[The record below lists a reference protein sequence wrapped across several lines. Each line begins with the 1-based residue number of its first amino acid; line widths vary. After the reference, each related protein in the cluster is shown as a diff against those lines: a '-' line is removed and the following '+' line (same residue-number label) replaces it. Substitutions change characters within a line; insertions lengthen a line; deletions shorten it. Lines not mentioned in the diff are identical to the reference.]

1 MTVTHRTLFTIVSL
15 FSLILAGCGGS
26 DRPSLAPASGIVK
39 LDGVPVEG
47 ASVTYLP
54 SSGGR
59 PGSGVTDAAGRY
71 TIKTFEDAPGAI
83 VGDHKV
89 SVMKISGPGA
99 DVMQGDAPAV
109 ATESGEDDGADGL
122 SQIEVIDASETEEL
136 EVIYDV
142 PQKYMNS
149 NDSGLELTVPPE
161 GSDTL
166 NLDLTK

>member
-1 MTVTHRTLFTIVSL
+1 MPTQSHETSSPTGQHFVSGWRGRWDSVRRL
-15 FSLILAGCGGS
+15 LIRKS
-26 DRPSLAPASGIVK
+26 RIVK
-39 LDGVPVEG
+39 AFEVVQDGRLHVMRAVVVGLLLDHHLQCVDR
-47 ASVTYLP
+47 LN
-54 SSGGR
+54 
-59 PGSGVTDAAGRY
+59 
-71 TIKTFEDAPGAI
+71 
-83 VGDHKV
+83 H
-89 SVMKISGPGA
+89 
-99 DVMQGDAPAV
+99 
-109 ATESGEDDGADGL
+109 GADGL